1 MKLGKTIN
9 KLCTFFFF
17 QITSIYIEY
26 ILYKYI
32 YNIYISA
39 NISLYTNRKK
49 KNMTRVC
56 PS

>member
-49 KNMTRVC
+49 KHDSRL
-56 PS
+56 S